1 VIVKGIK
8 VFILTTLFSVFICS
22 GQEVEIIGKVISD
35 DNVENVHVL
44 NKTSKHFTITNS
56 EGKFKMNVKLK
67 DTLTFISLQHIQKK
81 VIINQG
87 IIETKKLTVLL
98 QERINE
104 LNEVVLGKILTG
116 DLGSDVKTFEEEP
129 QLNFYDVG
137 IPGYKGKPKTQS
149 ERRLNEATTG
159 AGIVPLNPILN
170 AISGRTKM
178 LKKRIKLEAVDELLD
193 RIISTLA
200 EDFLSLYPLEP
211 ERQMDFFYF
220 CSEDINFQTRCKD
233 KSDVEIFEYLK
244 EKYDQ
249 YQVNLSLQKN

>member
-1 VIVKGIK
+1 MSGIRVSIVI
-8 VFILTTLFSVFICS
+8 FLFSFFICS
-22 GQEVEIIGKVISD
+22 GQEIELIGKVISD

-44 NKTSKHFTITNS
+44 NTTSRHFTITNS
-56 EGKFKMNVKLK
+56 EGKFKMRVKLK
-67 DTLTFISLQHIQKK
+67 DTLTFISLQHIQKQVVITQEHIASKK
-81 VIINQG
+81 V
-87 IIETKKLTVLL
+87 TVLL

-116 DLGSDVKTFEEEP
+116 DLGSDVKTFEEKP
-129 QLNFYDVG
+129 ALNFYDVG

-170 AISGRTKM
+170 AISGRTKK
-178 LKKRIKLEAVDELLD
+178 LKKRVRLEAIDELLD
-193 RIISTLA
+193 QIISSLA
-200 EDFLSLYPLEP
+200 DDFLSLYPLAP

-220 CSEDINFQTRCKD
+220 CSEDINFKARCLN
-233 KSDVEIFEYLK
+233 KSEVEIFEYLK

-249 YQVNLSLQKN
+249 YQVNLEINKN

>member
-1 VIVKGIK
+1 MKGIK
-8 VFILTTLFSVFICS
+8 LFSIAFLFCVFICS
-22 GQEVEIIGKVISD
+22 GQEVEIIGKVISE

-56 EGKFKMNVKLK
+56 EGKFKMRVKLK
-67 DTLTFISLQHIQKK
+67 DTLTFISLQHIQKQLVITEEIISIKK
-81 VIINQG
+81 V
-87 IIETKKLTVLL
+87 TVLL

-104 LNEVVLGKILTG
+104 LNEIVLGKILTG
-116 DLGSDVKTFEEEP
+116 DIGSDVKTFEGEP

-137 IPGYKGKPKTQS
+137 IPGYKGKPKTQN
-149 ERRLNEATTG
+149 ERRLHEATTG

-170 AISGRTKM
+170 AISGRTKQ
-178 LKKRIKLEAVDELLD
+178 LKKRIKLEAISELLD

-200 EDFLSLYPLEP
+200 DDFLSLHPLEP

-220 CSEDINFQTRCKD
+220 CSEDINFQERCKN